1 MKRIYACCF
10 ILMCVFISSV
20 FAAEAPSG
28 GGLLND
34 LGIKPRAILV
44 QAVGFLVVLAVL
56 WKFVFGKVGGLLEER
71 RTEIT
76 SQLDQ
81 LKTDRE
87 ELDRLT
93 AETRQR
99 LSDIEAEAQTKIQD
113 AIDQGNSE
121 RQHIVDQARQD
132 AADETARARAEIQRQ
147 KDDAISELRGVVAE
161 LAIDAASKIISA
173 ELTPERH
180 QTIIDTSIE
189 RLSMNSHQ

>member
-1 MKRIYACCF
+1 MGIC
-10 ILMCVFISSV
+10 ISSV

-28 GGLLND
+28 GGLLYD
-34 LGIKPRAILV
+34 LGIKPKTILV

-76 SQLDQ
+76 TQLEQ

-99 LSDIEAEAQTKIQD
+99 LGDIEAESQAKIQA
-113 AIDQGNSE
+113 AIDQGNAE
-121 RQHIVDQARQD
+121 RQQIVDQARQE
-132 AADETARARAEIQRQ
+132 ASDEITRARAEIQRE

-161 LAIDAASKIISA
+161 LAIDAAGKIISA

-180 QTIIDTSIE
+180 QNIIDDSIG
-189 RLSMNSHQ
+189 RLSTN